1 MQRLLRRLYLVK
13 CFRHHK
19 LLFFVSLLF
28 ILAAFYGHKSSCEI
42 TPSLVIAMYS
52 GSHQSEKDSLWLI
65 TVNDTVRLDLTHT
78 IDEPRRMMIFSTLA
92 AYHRG
97 VLAGY
102 KDPQENAIRLVVSKH
117 PFLSPLSR
125 GTYNT
130 GADYARY
137 LPWLLRYL
145 QGAVDG
151 KIKKIGLS
159 LQYIHYDD
167 RNLPVADSTHFLY
180 EYRQAE
186 TP

>member
-19 LLFFVSLLF
+19 LLFFVSVLF
-28 ILAAFYGHKSSCEI
+28 ILAALYGHKSSCEI
-42 TPSLVIAMYS
+42 TPALVMGMYS
-52 GSHQSEKDSLWLI
+52 SSQQTEKDSCWLV
-65 TVNDTVRLDLTHT
+65 TVNDSVRPDLTHT

-102 KDPQENAIRLVVSKH
+102 EDPQEKPIRLVVAKH
-117 PFLSPLSR
+117 PFLRPINR
-125 GTYNT
+125 NTYNT
-130 GADYARY
+130 GDDYAAY
-137 LPWLLRYL
+137 LPWLLSYL
-145 QGAVDG
+145 QEAVDG

-159 LQYIHYDD
+159 LQYFHYDD